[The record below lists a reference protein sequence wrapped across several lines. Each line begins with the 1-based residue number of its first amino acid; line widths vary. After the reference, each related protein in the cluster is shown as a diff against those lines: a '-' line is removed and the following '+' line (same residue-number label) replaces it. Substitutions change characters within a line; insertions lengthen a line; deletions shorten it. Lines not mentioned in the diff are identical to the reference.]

1 MGVNIFCVL
10 MSFKFLVVFL
20 MLRELLDKWKF

>member
-10 MSFKFLVVFL
+10 MSFKFLAVFL
-20 MLRELLDKWKF
+20 TLRELLDKWKF